1 MSQKN
6 ENHNYDKHEANH
18 GNNACR
24 KKRFVIVT
32 GDKGGVGKST
42 FARGL
47 FDYYIK
53 NKLPCIGYDADTRNP
68 QLERHFSPK
77 LVRCVNIFE
86 RGGADRLLTDLE
98 KDPFSLVLLDMPAQ
112 SGGYFAK
119 FESEISFFSLL
130 DELGYRVTMASV
142 LNRVVDSV
150 NVLNVLHQYCSTRV
164 DYVVVKNLFYS
175 ADDETRFE
183 RYNEWE
189 GRQKLIASGAIEIVM
204 KDLFYKTYDFVDG
217 YSISFSD
224 ALQHEKTSII
234 IKGRIKSWLAEFE
247 KNIQLAPEYLGLNTK
262 PMSDKEFE
270 FTREIMLQERE
281 KKKEIAKIEF
291 SEKVVIESEQ
301 VEKKPEEHQSA
312 CV

>member
-6 ENHNYDKHEANH
+6 KNHDCDKHEANH
-18 GNNACR
+18 GNNACP

-47 FDYYIK
+47 FDFYIK

-68 QLERHFSPK
+68 QLERHFSSD

-98 KDPFSLVLLDMPAQ
+98 EEPSPLVLLDMPAQ
-112 SGGYFAK
+112 SGGYFTK
-119 FESEISFFSLL
+119 FESEISFFALL

-150 NVLNVLHQYCSTRV
+150 NVLNVLYDYCGDRV

-175 ADDETRFE
+175 ADDASRFE

-189 GRQKLIASGAIEIVM
+189 GRKNLVAAGAIEIEI
-204 KDLFYKTYDFVDG
+204 KDLFYKTYDFLDA

-224 ALQHEKTSII
+224 ALEHEKATII
-234 IKGRIKSWLAEFE
+234 IKGRIKSWIAEFE
-247 KNIQLAPEYLGLNTK
+247 KNIRLAPEYLGLNTN
-262 PMSDKEFE
+262 PMSDKEYE
-270 FTREIMLQERE
+270 PTKKIILETRE
-281 KKKEIAKIEF
+281 KKKEIAKITF
-291 SEKVVIESEQ
+291 SEGGKEVQAEKPIEKLKEQ
-301 VEKKPEEHQSA
+301 QA
-312 CV
+312 A